1 MRHREHR
8 DCKLHFTLAR
18 LQARHALA
26 RVRGRF
32 WVRRQYSTCRLYDVS
47 GKESTMGNCDSTGE
61 KPFRNGLRQKPHNRM
76 DPGDEDGEGKFSPES
91 IQDIDADVRSGK
103 RFKVGL
109 GTVLP

>member
-1 MRHREHR
+1 
-8 DCKLHFTLAR
+8 
-18 LQARHALA
+18 
-26 RVRGRF
+26 
-32 WVRRQYSTCRLYDVS
+32 
-47 GKESTMGNCDSTGE
+47 MGNCDSTGE